1 MKYIFNTSN
10 KPLKDYLFEL
20 KEICIIEHEDNW
32 FKEKTHTKLYPNIE
46 DAKAKVAKPHYWI
59 LNSIDEYEESDNKE
73 VALFQLGQLVFK
85 SNYYSQKL
93 TSENENLEAKKD
105 LVSSLLS
112 LGLPLDKISEQ
123 IISMDTPKYAR
134 LEVSKDEALAIIS
147 EWS

>member
-1 MKYIFNTSN
+1 MKYIFNNSN

-59 LNSIDEYEESDNKE
+59 LNSIDNYKESEDKE
-73 VALFQLGQLVFK
+73 PALFELGQLVFK

-93 TSENENLEAKKD
+93 TSENENIEAKKD
-105 LVSSLLS
+105 LVSSLVS
-112 LGLPLDKISEQ
+112 LGLPLDKIAEQ

-134 LEVSKDEALAIIS
+134 LDLSKDEALSIIT

>member
-20 KEICIIEHEDNW
+20 KEICIVEHEDNW

-134 LEVSKDEALAIIS
+134 LEVPKDEALAIIS
-147 EWS
+147 KWS